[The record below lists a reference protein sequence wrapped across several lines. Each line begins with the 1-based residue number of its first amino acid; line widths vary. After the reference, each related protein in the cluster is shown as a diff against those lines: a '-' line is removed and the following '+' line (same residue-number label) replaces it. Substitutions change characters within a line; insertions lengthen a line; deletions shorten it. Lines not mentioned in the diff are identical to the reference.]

1 MPSLAPH
8 ALSRAVALAAAST
21 ALPALAQEAVDLDS
35 LVVTAAG
42 FEQAMSEAP
51 ASISVISRDELEQ
64 QRVTSLADALRGV
77 EGVDVGGRVG
87 KTGGRNI
94 RIRGLPSDYTLIL
107 IDGRRQNTAG
117 SVTPNGFGET
127 ATSFFPPVSSIE
139 RIEVIRGPMSTL
151 YGSDAM
157 GGVINIITRKV
168 DREWSGSVQAEATL
182 NEHDEY
188 GDSRATS
195 LYASGPLVEDTLGLQ
210 LRGRFHDRDASHLT
224 YTEADG
230 TEVPVSQRGPSP
242 VEGDVYSLGARL
254 SLTPTADHDLWL
266 DAETSRQRYH
276 NDEGQLGTLDN
287 PAEGINGYSDEL
299 RFERNQLTL
308 GHTGR
313 FDAGTWES
321 SLMHNVTETEG
332 RTIPDVTETN
342 SDGDVT
348 AYYGFGEMHP
358 TLPHRPRIGSERELE
373 TKNTVLDSKFV
384 MPLGDHITTVGGQW
398 MDSELTDGLATEEFA
413 QTTWALFAEDEWW
426 LADDWAL
433 TLGGRYDH
441 HDAFGSQF
449 SPRGY
454 LVWSATQQ
462 WTLKGGISRGYKTP
476 TLNALHAGINGVT
489 GQGTVLTIGNPD
501 LEPETST
508 SSELSAQFDNGDGFM
523 ASATLFHTRFDD
535 KIAAG
540 PDLAVSGDPLIP
552 DGVYAQDINVDEAQT
567 QGIELATRLQLAPA
581 WHLSANYTYTDSE
594 QKSGEQAGEPLTDTP
609 EHAVNATLRWQASER
624 LSTWLSGE
632 YRSERYRNRERVR
645 GAPSFADL
653 GDFEAYALFHLGG
666 SYALSNNV
674 TLSATLYNLLD
685 KDFVDYRAYDGGNKY
700 GNAYANSEEGRRLWL
715 SARYAF

>member
-1 MPSLAPH
+1 MSPLAPP
-8 ALSRAVALAAAST
+8 ALARAVALAAAST
-21 ALPALAQEAVDLDS
+21 ALPALAEETTDLDS
-35 LVVTAAG
+35 IVVTAAG

-51 ASISVISRDELEQ
+51 ASISVITREELAQ
-64 QRVTSLADALRGV
+64 KRVTSLADALRGV
-77 EGVDVGGRVG
+77 EGVDVGGQVG

-157 GGVINIITRKV
+157 GGVINIITRRV
-168 DREWSGSVQAEATL
+168 GREWGGTVEAEATL

-195 LYASGPLVEDTLGLQ
+195 LYASGPLVDDTLGLQ
-210 LRGRFHDRDASHLT
+210 VRWRLYDRDASNLT

-254 SLTPTADHDLWL
+254 SLTPSAEHDLWL

-276 NDEGQLGTLDN
+276 NDDCQLGTLDGRTRSCA
-287 PAEGINGYSDEL
+287 PDPGQAKGYADEL
-299 RFERNQLTL
+299 RFEREQLAI

-313 FDAGTWES
+313 FAAGTLES
-321 SLMHNVTETEG
+321 SLMRNTTETVG
-332 RTIPDVTETN
+332 RTIPGT
-342 SDGDVT
+342 
-348 AYYGFGEMHP
+348 FGEP
-358 TLPHRPRIGSERELE
+358 YAAFPGIVGGDARELE
-373 TKNTVLDSKFV
+373 TTNTVLDSKFV
-384 MPLGDHITTVGGQW
+384 MPLGDHVTTLGGQW
-398 MDSELTDGLATEEFA
+398 MDAELTDGLATEEFA
-413 QTTWALFAEDEWW
+413 QTTWALFVEDEWW

-449 SPRGY
+449 NPRGY
-454 LVWSATQQ
+454 LVWSATEQ

-508 SSELSAQFDNGDGFM
+508 SSELSAQFDDGDGFM

-540 PDLAVSGDPLIP
+540 PDIVVSGDPAIP
-552 DGVYAQDINVDEAQT
+552 DGVYARDINVDEAET
-567 QGIELATRLQLAPA
+567 RGLELATRLRLAPA

-594 QKSGEQAGEPLTDTP
+594 QKSGEQKGEPLTDTP
-609 EHAVNATLRWQASER
+609 EHAVNATLRWQARDR

-632 YRSERYRNRERVR
+632 YRSERYRARERVR

-666 SYALSNNV
+666 SYALSNGV
-674 TLSATLYNLLD
+674 TLSATVYNLLD
-685 KDFVDYRAYDGGNKY
+685 KDFVDYRAYDDGREY